1 MAKNPKQSENGEPI
15 GELNTTPL
23 IDVMLVLLIMFI
35 ITLPKMTDAVK
46 VDLPADCNR
55 PECNKTIVRPINT
68 LSISANSQIFWNDKQ
83 ISGDA
88 LAKTLTV
95 SAGMNPLPEL
105 RFIPDADAPYATVN
119 KVLALTR
126 GSGVKEIGFVGNERY
141 QTVF

>member
-1 MAKNPKQSENGEPI
+1 MRKDPKKAENGEPI

-46 VDLPADCNR
+46 VDLPTRCDRPDCNNTTVK
-55 PECNKTIVRPINT
+55 PVNT
-68 LSISANSQIFWNDKQ
+68 LSISANSQVFWNNKE

-95 SAGMNPLPEL
+95 SAGMNPVPEL